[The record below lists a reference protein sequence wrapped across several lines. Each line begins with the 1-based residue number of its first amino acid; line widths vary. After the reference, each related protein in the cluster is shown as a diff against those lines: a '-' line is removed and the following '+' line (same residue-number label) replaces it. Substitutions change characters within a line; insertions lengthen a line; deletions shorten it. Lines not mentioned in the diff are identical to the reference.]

1 VWWIVI
7 TSYTISF
14 NPLIHSMNR
23 IVKQLVFSVV
33 LGAFVI
39 SHQASSG
46 ENKAAAI
53 RPEPPA
59 KEHPGK
65 AVYTKYCMVCHQAGG
80 SGVPGMFPPLSK
92 GSWVGKDPKELVL
105 IITKGLSGKVEVNG
119 EVYKSAMPAQA
130 QLTDKEIADVLSYI
144 RSDFGN
150 SFKPVDIE
158 LVKKVR
164 SGK

>member
-1 VWWIVI
+1 MK
-7 TSYTISF
+7 S
-14 NPLIHSMNR
+14 
-23 IVKQLVFSVV
+23 IVKQFIFSVV
-33 LGAFVI
+33 FGVLVI
-39 SHQASSG
+39 SYHDSRG
-46 ENKAAAI
+46 EDRAEAV
-53 RPEPPA
+53 RSEPPA
-59 KEHPGK
+59 KEISGNQPASPAVKEHPGK
-65 AVYTKYCMVCHQAGG
+65 AVYTKYCLVCHQASG

-119 EVYKSAMPAQA
+119 EVYKSAMPPQA
-130 QLTDKEIADVLSYI
+130 QLTDKEIADVLSYV

-150 SFKPVDIE
+150 SFKPVDVE

>member
-1 VWWIVI
+1 MIK
-7 TSYTISF
+7 
-14 NPLIHSMNR
+14 
-23 IVKQLVFSVV
+23 IVKQLIFSVV
-33 LGAFVI
+33 LGVFVI
-39 SHQASSG
+39 SCQDNGGKKSAVAASEQTTKEVAVSQ
-46 ENKAAAI
+46 
-53 RPEPPA
+53 PA
-59 KEHPGK
+59 QSAEKEHPGK
-65 AVYTKYCMVCHQAGG
+65 AVYTKYCLVCHQASG

-119 EVYKSAMPAQA
+119 EVYKSAMPPQA
-130 QLTDKEIADVLSYI
+130 ELTDKEIADVLSYV

-150 SFKPVDIE
+150 SFKPVDVE

>member
-1 VWWIVI
+1 
-7 TSYTISF
+7 
-14 NPLIHSMNR
+14 MNR
-23 IVKQLVFSVV
+23 IIKQLIFSVV
-33 LGAFVI
+33 LGVFVI
-39 SHQASSG
+39 SYMNSNG
-46 ENKAAAI
+46 NEKAEAV
-53 RPEPPA
+53 RSEPPVKEISGNRPAEPAA

-65 AVYTKYCMVCHQAGG
+65 AVYIKYCLVCHQASG
-80 SGVPGMFPPLSK
+80 SGVPGMFPPLKK

-119 EVYKSAMPAQA
+119 EVYKSAMPPQA
-130 QLTDKEIADVLSYI
+130 QLTDKEIADVLSYV

-150 SFKPVDIE
+150 SFKPVDVE

>member
-1 VWWIVI
+1 
-7 TSYTISF
+7 
-14 NPLIHSMNR
+14 MNR
-23 IVKQLVFSVV
+23 IFKQLVFSVV
-33 LGAFVI
+33 LGVLVI
-39 SHQASSG
+39 SYQDSRGGNNTEIVRSG
-46 ENKAAAI
+46 PPAKEISGNQ
-53 RPEPPA
+53 PA

-65 AVYTKYCMVCHQAGG
+65 AVYTKYCLVCHQASG

-105 IITKGLSGKVEVNG
+105 IITKGLNGKIEVNG
-119 EVYKSAMPAQA
+119 EVYKSAMPPQA

-150 SFKPVDIE
+150 SFKPVDVE
-158 LVKKVR
+158 FVKKVR

>member
-1 VWWIVI
+1 
-7 TSYTISF
+7 
-14 NPLIHSMNR
+14 MNR
-23 IVKQLVFSVV
+23 IFKQLVFSIV
-33 LGAFVI
+33 LGVFVI
-39 SHQASSG
+39 SYQDSRG
-46 ENKAAAI
+46 GNNAAI
-53 RPEPPA
+53 NRTESPA
-59 KEHPGK
+59 KEISGNQPANTAAKDHPGK
-65 AVYTKYCMVCHQAGG
+65 AVYTKYCLVCHQASG
-80 SGVPGMFPPLSK
+80 SGVPGMFPPLGK

-119 EVYKSAMPAQA
+119 EVYKSAMPPQT

-150 SFKPVDIE
+150 SFKPVDVE

>member
-1 VWWIVI
+1 M
-7 TSYTISF
+7 S
-14 NPLIHSMNR
+14 R
-23 IVKQLVFSVV
+23 IVKLLIFSVV
-33 LGAFVI
+33 LGAFVFSYQI
-39 SHQASSG
+39 SRG
-46 ENKAAAI
+46 EKKAATELSGNQPANMA
-53 RPEPPA
+53 A

-65 AVYTKYCMVCHQAGG
+65 AVYTKYCLVCHQASG

-119 EVYKSAMPAQA
+119 EIYKSAMPPQA

-150 SFKPVDIE
+150 SFKPVDVE